1 MAGALLGNKLTAVGA
16 AIVFVLFVVAVF
28 APALAPYDPHAL
40 DTYAVLEA
48 PSAAHPFGTDGIGRD
63 VLSRMIYGAR
73 VSLMVGFVAVG
84 IACLI
89 GVVLGSIAGYSGGLL
104 DSTIMRFVDVMLCFP
119 SFFLILAVIAFLD
132 ASIWNI
138 MVVIGLT
145 SWMGVCRLVRA
156 EFLSLRQRDFMV
168 AAEGLGARPWRVI
181 LRHGLPNAMAPVFV
195 AFILGVAGAI
205 LTESALSFL
214 GIGVQPPDPSWG
226 NILTEGKNAIEVA
239 WWLSVCPGLAIL
251 ITVMG
256 YNLLGEG
263 LRDVL
268 DPRLR

>member
-1 MAGALLGNKLTAVGA
+1 MVGALLGNKLTAVGA

-181 LRHGLPNAMAPVFV
+181 LSLSMSRIARANMKVMIVTAIGRRTAS
-195 AFILGVAGAI
+195 GAI
-205 LTESALSFL
+205 HRITPARVRASTS
-214 GIGVQPPDPSWG
+214 I
-226 NILTEGKNAIEVA
+226 
-239 WWLSVCPGLAIL
+239 WLYPTPV
-251 ITVMG
+251 
-256 YNLLGEG
+256 
-263 LRDVL
+263 
-268 DPRLR
+268 